1 MPNAYLPLPGRLVF
15 RQALIALIV
24 IFAIGNGVAV
34 AQNTN
39 EATEVQRLLRTG
51 QLEQALQRA
60 DTFLASKP
68 RDAQMR
74 FLKGLIFTEQKRTQD
89 AINVFQKLSEDFPE
103 LPEPH
108 NNLAVLYAGQG
119 QYDKARAS
127 LELAIRTD
135 PRYATAYENL
145 GDVYAKLASQA
156 YDRALQLD
164 NSNNVA
170 SSKLSLIRDMIGASP
185 VQTPRPASPAAASTS
200 VPARP
205 FTPVTPAAPTP
216 VAPVAKAEPPRTEPK
231 VDPVKVE
238 PIKSEPVK
246 PALNDAEEVLKAV
259 RQWAAAWSRQDINA
273 YLGAYGKDFKPPKGL
288 TRAQWEAERRARI
301 NGRSKIRVEI
311 LQPKVTISG
320 DSAKVSFRQNY
331 ESDSLQTTT
340 RKTLNLSRHGG
351 RWVIVAEL
359 AGV

>member
-1 MPNAYLPLPGRLVF
+1 M
-15 RQALIALIV
+15 
-24 IFAIGNGVAV
+24 
-34 AQNTN
+34 
-39 EATEVQRLLRTG
+39 
-51 QLEQALQRA
+51 
-60 DTFLASKP
+60 
-68 RDAQMR
+68 
-74 FLKGLIFTEQKRTQD
+74 
-89 AINVFQKLSEDFPE
+89 
-103 LPEPH
+103 
-108 NNLAVLYAGQG
+108 
-119 QYDKARAS
+119 
-127 LELAIRTD
+127 
-135 PRYATAYENL
+135 
-145 GDVYAKLASQA
+145 
-156 YDRALQLD
+156 
-164 NSNNVA
+164 
-170 SSKLSLIRDMIGASP
+170 
-185 VQTPRPASPAAASTS
+185 
-200 VPARP
+200 
-205 FTPVTPAAPTP
+205 
-216 VAPVAKAEPPRTEPK
+216 
-231 VDPVKVE
+231 DPVKVE